1 MKRNISLHL
10 ASQTEK
16 VISRLRGVFSNS
28 IKCLSMCPMGE
39 ELSVAMKV
47 GWKATWIHSD
57 TCHIFKRGV
66 ERRVKQTASQSAA
79 QHTGIG
85 IT

>member
-1 MKRNISLHL
+1 
-10 ASQTEK
+10 
-16 VISRLRGVFSNS
+16 
-28 IKCLSMCPMGE
+28 MCPMGE
-39 ELSVAMKV
+39 EFCVAVKA

-57 TCHIFKRGV
+57 ICHIFKRGV
-66 ERRVKQTASQSAA
+66 ESRVKQTASQSAA